1 MNKNLSAEARNI
13 YFLGI
18 GGIGMSALARYF
30 HKQEYTVC
38 GYDKTPSP
46 LTDKLIAEGIE
57 IHFEENI
64 SFIPENLSMAVYTP
78 AIPKDNVEYQFLEK
92 SGILFLKRSQLLGLL
107 TKDKTTFAIAG
118 THGKTSTTAT
128 AAHILR
134 KDKMITAFI
143 GGITVN
149 NNSNLIYNKLSD
161 IMLVEADEYDRSFLT
176 FSPDIAVITAVDA
189 DHLDIYENKKGLITS
204 FNDFANNIKKGG
216 TLITKKSVLEHIH
229 TDANIRT
236 YSANSELTDYYA
248 ANIRIKNGKQYFD
261 AVTPH
266 GIIEKISF
274 SVEGLHN
281 IENAIAAIAIADIA
295 DVSHQTIKQQLT
307 SYKGVKR
314 RFEYIVRTKHHIYID
329 DYAHHPQEI
338 KACIASAK
346 MMHPNKKICGVF
358 QPHLYSR
365 TKDFADEFAKS
376 LEDLDQIIL
385 LDIYPAREL
394 PIEGV
399 TSEMLLKKI
408 NKSEKILVKK
418 EQLILYLETIKP
430 EALITMGAGDI
441 DRLVN
446 DIKKLFDNE

>member
-1 MNKNLSAEARNI
+1 MNKNLSQTKNI

-30 HKQEYTVC
+30 YKQGYAVY

-46 LTDKLIAEGIE
+46 LTDKLINEGIK

-64 SFIPENLSMAVYTP
+64 SLIPEDLSMAVYTP
-78 AIPKDNVEYQFLEK
+78 AIPKDNAEYKFLEK
-92 SGILFLKRSQLLGLL
+92 SGILFLKRSQLLGLI
-107 TKDKTTFAIAG
+107 TKDKITFAVAG

-128 AAHILR
+128 AAYILQ
-134 KDKMITAFI
+134 KDKLITAFI
-143 GGITVN
+143 GGITTN
-149 NNSNLIYNKLSD
+149 NNSNLIYNKFSD

-176 FSPDIAVITAVDA
+176 LQPDIAVITAIDA
-189 DHLDIYENKKGLITS
+189 DHLDIYDDKKSLIKS
-204 FNDFANNIKKGG
+204 FNDFAGNIKKGG
-216 TLITKKSVLEHIH
+216 TLITKKSLLEHIQ
-229 TDANIRT
+229 TEANIKT
-236 YSANSELTDYYA
+236 YSVNSEQADYYA
-248 ANIRIKNGKQYFD
+248 KNIRIKNGKQYFD

-274 SVEGLHN
+274 AIDGLHN
-281 IENAIAAIAIADIA
+281 IENAIAAIAMADIA
-295 DVSHQTIKQQLT
+295 EVSHQTIKHQLT

-314 RFEYIVRTKHHIYID
+314 RFEYVIRRKKIVYID

-338 KACIASAK
+338 EACIASAK
-346 MMHPNKKICGVF
+346 MMYPNKKICGIF

-365 TKDFADEFAKS
+365 TRDFADDFAQS
-376 LEDLDQIIL
+376 LEELDHIIL

-399 TSEMLLKKI
+399 SSEMLLEKI
-408 NKSEKILVKK
+408 NKSNKILLKK
-418 EQLILYLETIKP
+418 EEIIPYLKTINI
-430 EALITMGAGDI
+430 EVLLTMGAGDI

-446 DIKKLFDNE
+446 DIKKIFDYE